1 MYPMTHIHTVR
12 LTPGGAV
19 TSDGYT
25 LDWLYSSWLYVQF
38 SMLSYCVAFGLVN
51 LVELVTLLL
60 EMKLREY
67 N

>member
-1 MYPMTHIHTVR
+1 M
-12 LTPGGAV
+12 